1 MYHVIII
8 EDDPMVA
15 SINKQ
20 YVEVTPEFRVDRIF
34 KNGSEA
40 LPYLKTNPT
49 DLIILDYYT
58 PVMNGGEFLDALHNA
73 GLTPSVIMVTSAND
87 TDIVRSLLNRGIT
100 DYLVKPFEYTRFKT
114 ALDRFTETKKYL
126 EHSHGGLGQHDI
138 DRLFSVNDQ
147 RADAKPSLAKGLNET
162 TLAMIREYL
171 QNNRNGFFTSEQI
184 AEQIHLSRI
193 TIRRYMNYMVDTGE
207 IISTIDYK
215 TGGQADTPPNVA
227 SLFVP
232 DKKRSNYVFQT
243 FLYAAIVCRKLRE
256 KGKQQ
261 QVAPALLFIHR
272 AATEN
277 YSPVIELKDG
287 RKSKETVNDFE
298 KYEPEFREELKKLLE
313 EVFNP
318 EHPFSQT
325 ITEEKCEY
333 CDFKALC
340 KR

>member
-171 QNNRNGFFTSEQI
+171 QNNRNGFFTSELPKERHERHSAAI
-184 AEQIHLSRI
+184 ALYRL
-193 TIRRYMNYMVDTGE
+193 
-207 IISTIDYK
+207 STIVF
-215 TGGQADTPPNVA
+215 PPDPFDLCFEKSHQPPVDIGN
-227 SLFVP
+227 
-232 DKKRSNYVFQT
+232 T
-243 FLYAAIVCRKLRE
+243 FLQHV
-256 KGKQQ
+256 
-261 QVAPALLFIHR
+261 
-272 AATEN
+272 
-277 YSPVIELKDG
+277 SPWN
-287 RKSKETVNDFE
+287 KSHG
-298 KYEPEFREELKKLLE
+298 L
-313 EVFNP
+313 
-318 EHPFSQT
+318 S
-325 ITEEKCEY
+325 
-333 CDFKALC
+333 
-340 KR
+340 

>member
-40 LPYLKTNPT
+40 LPYLKTNPA
-49 DLIILDYYT
+49 DLII
-58 PVMNGGEFLDALHNA
+58 HNA

-87 TDIVRSLLNRGIT
+87 TDIVRSLLNRGIA
-100 DYLVKPFEYTRFKT
+100 DYLVKPFEYTRFKA
-114 ALDRFTETKKYL
+114 ALDRYTETKKYL

-215 TGGQADTPPNVA
+215 TGGRP
-227 SLFVP
+227 S
-232 DKKRSNYVFQT
+232 
-243 FLYAAIVCRKLRE
+243 I
-256 KGKQQ
+256 
-261 QVAPALLFIHR
+261 
-272 AATEN
+272 
-277 YSPVIELKDG
+277 
-287 RKSKETVNDFE
+287 
-298 KYEPEFREELKKLLE
+298 KYGFGQK
-313 EVFNP
+313 
-318 EHPFSQT
+318 
-325 ITEEKCEY
+325 
-333 CDFKALC
+333 
-340 KR
+340 